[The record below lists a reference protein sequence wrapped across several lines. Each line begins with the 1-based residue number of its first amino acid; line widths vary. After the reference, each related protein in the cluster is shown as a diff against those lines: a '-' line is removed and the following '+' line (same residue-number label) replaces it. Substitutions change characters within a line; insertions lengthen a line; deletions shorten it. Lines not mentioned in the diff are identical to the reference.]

1 MLKQIHILSIVFTVS
16 LLFAC
21 NSKPEP
27 AAEEKEAAETETHAE
42 DGVSMTADQ
51 IKSIGLQLGPIE
63 NKELSNTVKAMGMLT
78 VPNENKAFVTPLS
91 GGVVRTLNVRPGAFV
106 NKGQVLAIIVN
117 PDLIPLQQQL
127 QQLNAQIQLAEL
139 EVTRQQDLY
148 KGNAAP
154 LKNYQRASTELKTLR
169 SQRAGIEQQLS
180 AMGAGRSFSATLPVR
195 SPISGTVSKVM
206 AQIGSN
212 VTVSAPI
219 AEIVN
224 NSQIHLDLNVYEKD
238 LPLISV
244 GQVIH
249 FTLTNNPGKEY
260 DAKVFSI
267 GTAFEGDTKS
277 VPVHA
282 SVTGEKTG
290 LIDGMG
296 VTANISLNTQTAPA
310 VPDASLVNFQGKD
323 YIFIVATDKP
333 AHGADEHAQHE
344 KGHAEE
350 THFMMVPVARG
361 VSDVGYTQITP
372 LASIP
377 PGAMVA
383 VKGAFFLLAKMTNT
397 EGHAH

>member
-1 MLKQIHILSIVFTVS
+1 MLKSIPILPIFLAACIFFS
-16 LLFAC
+16 C
-21 NSKPEP
+21 NSKPGP
-27 AAEEKEAAETETHAE
+27 AAEEKEATETEVHAE

-51 IKSIGLQLGPIE
+51 IKSIGLQLGSIE
-63 NKELSNTVKAMGMLT
+63 NKELSQTVKAMGMLT

-91 GGVVRTLNVRPGAFV
+91 GGVLCTLNVRPGAFV
-106 NKGQVLAIIVN
+106 KKGQVLATLVN

-139 EVTRQQDLY
+139 EVTRQQELY

-154 LKNYQRASTELKTLR
+154 LKNYQRAQTELKTLR
-169 SQRAGIEQQLS
+169 SQRSGIEQQLS
-180 AMGAGRSFSATLPVR
+180 TLGAGRSFSATLAIR
-195 SPISGTVSKVM
+195 APISGTVSKVM

-212 VTVSAPI
+212 VTISAPI
-219 AEIVN
+219 AEVVN
-224 NSQIHLDLNVYEKD
+224 NSLIHLDLNVYEKD

-260 DAKVFSI
+260 DASVFSI

-282 SVTGEKTG
+282 SVTGDKTG

-296 VTANISLNTQTAPA
+296 VTANISLNTRTAPA
-310 VPDASLVNFQGKD
+310 VPDAALVNYQGKD
-323 YIFIVATDKP
+323 YIFIVAADP
-333 AHGADEHAQHE
+333 SIHRADEHAAHE
-344 KGHAEE
+344 EGHAAE
-350 THFMMVPVARG
+350 THFTMIPVARG

-377 PGAMVA
+377 PGAKVA
-383 VKGAFFLLAKMTNT
+383 VKGAFFLLAKITNT

>member
-1 MLKQIHILSIVFTVS
+1 MNILLVLFTACMLLSCSSDPKQ
-16 LLFAC
+16 A
-21 NSKPEP
+21 PP
-27 AAEEKEAAETETHAE
+27 EEKEPAETHAE

-51 IKSIGLQLGPIE
+51 IRSIGMQLGSIE
-63 NKELSNTVKAMGMLT
+63 NKELSSTVKAMGMLT

-106 NKGQVLAIIVN
+106 NKGQVLATIVN

-139 EVTRQQDLY
+139 EVTRQQELY

-169 SQRAGIEQQLS
+169 SQRAGIRQQLN
-180 AMGAGRSFSATLPVR
+180 AVGAGQSLSPTLAVHA
-195 SPISGTVSKVM
+195 PISGTVSKVM

-212 VTVSAPI
+212 VTISAPI
-219 AEIVN
+219 AEVVN
-224 NSQIHLDLNVYEKD
+224 NSRIHLDLNVYEKD
-238 LPLISV
+238 LPLVSV
-244 GQVIH
+244 GQIIH

-282 SVTGEKTG
+282 SVTGDKTG

-296 VTANISLNTQTAPA
+296 VTANISLNTRTAPA
-310 VPDASLVNFQGKD
+310 VPDAALVNYQGKD
-323 YIFIVATDKP
+323 YIFIVAGKP
-333 AHGADEHAQHE
+333 PHEADEHAQHE
-344 KGHAEE
+344 AGHTDE
-350 THFMMVPVARG
+350 THFTMVPVARG
-361 VSDVGYTQITP
+361 VSDVGYTQITL
-372 LASIP
+372 LAEVP
-377 PGAMVA
+377 PGAKVA